1 MKLNFKLDYTY
12 ALIFE
17 KLYYTRNIA
26 QIAKELHMSREAV
39 RKRVKKLIAFGRVSI
54 KLNLK
59 NGSCSRFDYN

>member
-39 RKRVKKLIAFGRVSI
+39 RRRVKKLIAFGESL
-54 KLNLK
+54 LN
-59 NGSCSRFDYN
+59 